1 MELPRPAAT
10 RQNAGLIFGP
20 ILNGQILWLPPRI
33 EDFDESLRDWLGG
46 DWRFL
51 SEAVL
56 IPESAWTNLHRLCSR
71 LPAAHRFP
79 RAVRRDLM
87 RLWQWDMPSAVDVE
101 RPYQLEGWPAG
112 TALASE
118 PLDLDA
124 TSTVICSHCEWC
136 QSEPEGAVA
145 GRFVRLEDWGGQV
158 NIVYFDVQPPQE
170 WRAFGVGLENGFVIA
185 TDWVFQNGTADP
197 EISDTEGPPK
207 IEECHD
213 LNRHRDGAKDVRQRF
228 PR

>member
-1 MELPRPAAT
+1 
-10 RQNAGLIFGP
+10 
-20 ILNGQILWLPPRI
+20 
-33 EDFDESLRDWLGG
+33 
-46 DWRFL
+46 
-51 SEAVL
+51 
-56 IPESAWTNLHRLCSR
+56 
-71 LPAAHRFP
+71 
-79 RAVRRDLM
+79 
-87 RLWQWDMPSAVDVE
+87 MPSAVDVE